1 MNHMHGMS
9 TNSGDSPDIASS
21 RRTLSQSSLLDAA
34 NGATP
39 QHRPVWFMRQAG
51 RSLPEYRKLRENIGM
66 LEACFT
72 PDAAAE
78 ITLQPVRRHNVDA
91 AIFFSD
97 IVVPLKAAGIGV
109 EIVAGRGPVV
119 DRPIRSRAD
128 IDSLPELDPDSIS
141 AIGEA
146 VQEIIRELRDDQ
158 ALIGFAG
165 APFTIA
171 SYLIEGGPSKTHQ
184 HTKAMMHADPDSWHA
199 LMRVLTDYIKVFL
212 GVQIDAGIDAMQLFD
227 SWAGYLHARDYTDL
241 VAPYSAEIFRFVSER
256 SSRGGRQPIPR
267 IHFGVTTGELLGPM
281 AQTGPDVMGVD
292 WRVDMATAAH
302 RINVALAD
310 KNGEPGPGELALQGN
325 IDPALLF
332 AGKEAVDKEIDRLL
346 TTTDQL
352 ISEGKISGH
361 IVNLGHGV
369 LADTDPD
376 IISHIVEKVHS
387 W

>member
-34 NGATP
+34 NGASP
-39 QHRPVWFMRQAG
+39 HHRPVWFMRQAG

-141 AIGEA
+141 VIGEA
-146 VQEIIRELRDDQ
+146 V
-158 ALIGFAG
+158 
-165 APFTIA
+165 
-171 SYLIEGGPSKTHQ
+171 SYTHLTLP
-184 HTKAMMHADPDSWHA
+184 TK
-199 LMRVLTDYIKVFL
+199 
-212 GVQIDAGIDAMQLFD
+212 
-227 SWAGYLHARDYTDL
+227 
-241 VAPYSAEIFRFVSER
+241 
-256 SSRGGRQPIPR
+256 R
-267 IHFGVTTGELLGPM
+267 IV
-281 AQTGPDVMGVD
+281 
-292 WRVDMATAAH
+292 
-302 RINVALAD
+302 
-310 KNGEPGPGELALQGN
+310 
-325 IDPALLF
+325 
-332 AGKEAVDKEIDRLL
+332 
-346 TTTDQL
+346 
-352 ISEGKISGH
+352 
-361 IVNLGHGV
+361 
-369 LADTDPD
+369 
-376 IISHIVEKVHS
+376 
-387 W
+387 

>member
-34 NGATP
+34 NGASP
-39 QHRPVWFMRQAG
+39 HHRPVWFMRQAG

-141 AIGEA
+141 VIGEA
-146 VQEIIRELRDDQ
+146 VQEIIGELRDDQ

-171 SYLIEGGPSKTHQ
+171 SYLVEGGPSKTHQ

-256 SSRGGRQPIPR
+256 SSQGGRRPIPR

-281 AQTGPDVMGVD
+281 AQTGPDVVGVD
-292 WRVDMATAAH
+292 WRVDMATAAQ

-310 KNGEPGPGELALQGN
+310 KNGEPGPGALALQGN

-332 AGKEAVDKEIDRLL
+332 AGEEAVDKEIDRLL

>member
-1 MNHMHGMS
+1 MNRMHGMS

-39 QHRPVWFMRQAG
+39 HHRPVWFMRQAG

-72 PDAAAE
+72 PDVAAE

-141 AIGEA
+141 VIGEA
-146 VQEIIRELRDDQ
+146 VQEIIEELRDDQ

-184 HTKAMMHADPDSWHA
+184 HTKAMMHTDPDSWHA

-241 VAPYSAEIFRFVSER
+241 VAPYSTEIFRFVSAR
-256 SSRGGRQPIPR
+256 SSQGGRRPIPR

-292 WRVDMATAAH
+292 WRVDMATAAQ

-310 KNGEPGPGELALQGN
+310 KNGDLGPGAMALQGN

>member
-39 QHRPVWFMRQAG
+39 HHRPVWFMRQAG
-51 RSLPEYRKLRENIGM
+51 RSLPEYRKIRESIGM

-72 PDAAAE
+72 PDVAAE

-141 AIGEA
+141 VIGEA
-146 VQEIIRELRDDQ
+146 VQEIIEELRDDQ

-292 WRVDMATAAH
+292 WRVDMATAAQ

-310 KNGEPGPGELALQGN
+310 KNGDIGPGVMALQGN

>member
-1 MNHMHGMS
+1 MNRMHGMS

-39 QHRPVWFMRQAG
+39 HHRPVWFMRQAG

-146 VQEIIRELRDDQ
+146 VQEIIGELRDDQ

-256 SSRGGRQPIPR
+256 SSQGGRRPIPR

-281 AQTGPDVMGVD
+281 VQTGPDVMGVD
-292 WRVDMATAAH
+292 WRVDMATAAQ

-310 KNGEPGPGELALQGN
+310 KNGEPGPGALALQGN

-332 AGKEAVDKEIDRLL
+332 AGEEAVDKEIDRLL

>member
-1 MNHMHGMS
+1 MNRMHGMS

-34 NGATP
+34 NGASP
-39 QHRPVWFMRQAG
+39 HHRPVWFMRQAG

-141 AIGEA
+141 VIGEA
-146 VQEIIRELRDDQ
+146 VQEIIGELRDDQ

-171 SYLIEGGPSKTHQ
+171 SYLVEGGPSKTHQ

-281 AQTGPDVMGVD
+281 AQTGPDVVGVD
-292 WRVDMATAAH
+292 WRVDMATAAQ

-310 KNGEPGPGELALQGN
+310 KNGEPGPGALALQGN

-332 AGKEAVDKEIDRLL
+332 AGEEAVDKEIDRLL

>member
-1 MNHMHGMS
+1 MNRMHGMS

-39 QHRPVWFMRQAG
+39 HHRPVWFMRQAG

-141 AIGEA
+141 VIGEA
-146 VQEIIRELRDDQ
+146 VQEIIGELRDDQ

-171 SYLIEGGPSKTHQ
+171 SYLVEGGPSKTHQ

-281 AQTGPDVMGVD
+281 VQTGPDVMGVD
-292 WRVDMATAAH
+292 WRVDMATAAQ

-310 KNGEPGPGELALQGN
+310 KNGEPGPGALALQGN

-332 AGKEAVDKEIDRLL
+332 AGEEAVDKEIDRLL

>member
-1 MNHMHGMS
+1 MNRMHGMS

-39 QHRPVWFMRQAG
+39 HHRPVWFMRQAG

-141 AIGEA
+141 VIGEA
-146 VQEIIRELRDDQ
+146 VQEIIGELRDDQ

-256 SSRGGRQPIPR
+256 SSQGGRRPIPR

-281 AQTGPDVMGVD
+281 AQTGPDVVGVD
-292 WRVDMATAAH
+292 WRVDMATAAQ

-310 KNGEPGPGELALQGN
+310 KNGEPGPGALALQGN

-332 AGKEAVDKEIDRLL
+332 AGEEAVDKEIDRLL